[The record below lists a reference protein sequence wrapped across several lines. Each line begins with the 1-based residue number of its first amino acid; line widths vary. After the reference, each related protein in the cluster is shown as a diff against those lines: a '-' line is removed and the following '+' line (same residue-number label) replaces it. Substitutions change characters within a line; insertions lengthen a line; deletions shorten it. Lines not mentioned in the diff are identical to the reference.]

1 MAQIKRVVLDV
12 LKPRHPSILEFANT
26 LAALGPDYRVTVKVD
41 EVDDKTESVML
52 TVEGDGV
59 DFEAI
64 QASIKALGGSLHS
77 VDEVEVTGASEVAVD
92 EAMD

>member
-1 MAQIKRVVLDV
+1 MARIKRVVLDV

-26 LAALGPDYRVTVKVD
+26 LAELGSDYRVTVSVD

-52 TVEGDGV
+52 TVEGEEV

-77 VDEVEVTGASEVAVD
+77 LDEVEVTGAPGEPFD
-92 EAMD
+92 ETPD